1 MPTRLAKIVHIHKVL
16 SVRGAI
22 PPILAHARAI
32 PPARRTGRPWDAVI
46 NEHVGTPT
54 TAARLVSPYDN

>member
-32 PPARRTGRPWDAVI
+32 WDAVI
-46 NEHVGTPT
+46 NEHIGTPT
-54 TAARLVSPYDN
+54 TAARLVSPYHN